1 MTVKFSKISGDLV
14 KRYVNYEL
22 SDDVVDK
29 VGWLSDVNKWLSV
42 LSDELGD
49 NYKITDSENFILL
62 SSEPDNIKRSI
73 LEFAEKSLGN
83 TLTTLNSV
91 AKIPKNNKFI
101 IIVFDQQDIYLDY
114 AVSYYDCDRSL
125 ISAAGHYLHVK
136 PIQFIFPQQDFD
148 RTEVAFALDLTRL
161 CIHHLKLPDWLDE
174 GLAFFVGCY
183 IQQITSLV
191 PNGRMQQIH
200 SEFWNEDNIQEY
212 WSGNLFY
219 NNEQSAEYS
228 RELSQIIVGMIFRNY
243 EYDTVRKFI
252 LDVKYEDAG
261 EQSSI
266 EHLGVSLGDFVE
278 SFLEPKG
285 EG

>member
-1 MTVKFSKISGDLV
+1 MTEKFPKINDDLV
-14 KRYVNYEL
+14 KKYVNYEL
-22 SDDVVDK
+22 SDDVLDK
-29 VGWLSDVNKWLSV
+29 TGWISDVNKWLAA
-42 LSDELGD
+42 LSDELGS
-49 NYKITDSENFILL
+49 NYKTTDSKNFILL

-83 TLTTLNSV
+83 ILTTLNDV

-101 IIVFDQQDIYLDY
+101 IIVFDRKDIYLDY

-125 ISAAGHYLHVK
+125 ISAAGHYLHVR
-136 PIQFIFPQQDFD
+136 PIQFIFPQQDLD

-174 GLAFFVGCY
+174 GLAYFVGCH

-191 PNGRMQQIH
+191 PDGRMQKIH

-212 WSGNLFY
+212 WSGDLFY
-219 NNEQSAEYS
+219 KDEQSAEYS
-228 RELSQIIVGMIFRNY
+228 RELSQIMVSMIFRNY
-243 EYDTVRKFI
+243 KYDAVRKFI
-252 LDVKYEDAG
+252 LGVQYDDAG

-266 EHLGVSLGDFVE
+266 KHLGVSLGEFVE
-278 SFLEPKG
+278 SFVAE
-285 EG
+285 